1 MACRPTSS
9 RGYRIERHSGHVDA
23 PLVLTHLKRQLPWN
37 LCLHVRQGLVGS
49 DWSVGL
55 IIE

>member
-1 MACRPTSS
+1 MACLPTSS

-37 LCLHVRQGLVGS
+37 LCLHVRHGLVGS

>member
-1 MACRPTSS
+1 MACLRTSS
-9 RGYRIERHSGHVDA
+9 RAYRIERHSGHVDA
-23 PLVLTHLKRQLPWN
+23 PLVLTHLNRQLPWN
-37 LCLHVRQGLVGS
+37 LCLHVRHGLVGN